1 MKKVIVAFPGR
12 EYSGDFLMVWSETL
26 LALTKEGYQIALV
39 NQYSSFVPFAR
50 MKTLGLD
57 VLRGKDQKP
66 FDGKLDY
73 DVWLT
78 IDSDV
83 IFTPKQV
90 MEIIEDTDKHPV
102 VSGMYRLGTTQ
113 YSPVQE
119 WNTEYFKKNGYFEF
133 MSKDSIDPNKKYI
146 SVAYNGMGLFACT
159 KEVLESLKYPYFHHP
174 PIELDLE
181 DGNSVTE
188 MVSEDVAFCRNIKE
202 AGYDITVNTN
212 IVVGHEKKLIL

>member
-39 NQYSSFVPFAR
+39 NQYSSFAPFAR

-90 MEIIEDTDKHPV
+90 MEIIEDTDKYPV

-113 YSPVQE
+113 YSPVQ
-119 WNTEYFKKNGYFEF
+119 
-133 MSKDSIDPNKKYI
+133 
-146 SVAYNGMGLFACT
+146 
-159 KEVLESLKYPYFHHP
+159 
-174 PIELDLE
+174 
-181 DGNSVTE
+181 
-188 MVSEDVAFCRNIKE
+188 
-202 AGYDITVNTN
+202 
-212 IVVGHEKKLIL
+212 

>member
-26 LALTKEGYQIALV
+26 LALTKEGYQVALV

-66 FDGKLDY
+66 FDGKVDY

-90 MEIIEDTDKHPV
+90 MEIIEDTDKYPV
-102 VSGMYRLGTTQ
+102 VSGMYRLGATH

-119 WNTEYFKKNGYFEF
+119 WDTEFFKKNGHFEF
-133 MSKDSIDPNKKYI
+133 VTKDSIDPNKKYI
-146 SVAYNGMGLFACT
+146 
-159 KEVLESLKYPYFHHP
+159 
-174 PIELDLE
+174 
-181 DGNSVTE
+181 
-188 MVSEDVAFCRNIKE
+188 
-202 AGYDITVNTN
+202 
-212 IVVGHEKKLIL
+212 

>member
-26 LALTKEGYQIALV
+26 LALTKEGYQVALV

-66 FDGKLDY
+66 FDGKVDY

-78 IDSDV
+78 IDSDI

-90 MEIIEDTDKHPV
+90 MEIIEDTDKYPV
-102 VSGMYRLGTTQ
+102 VSGMYRLGATH

-119 WNTEYFKKNGYFEF
+119 WDTEFFKKNGHFEF
-133 MSKDSIDPNKKYI
+133 VTKDSIDPNKKYI
-146 SVAYNGMGLFACT
+146 SVAYNGMGLFACK
-159 KEVLESLKYPYFHHP
+159 KEVLESLNYPYFYHP
-174 PIELDLE
+174 PVEMELDE
-181 DGNSVTE
+181 GNSVSE
-188 MVSEDVAFCRNIKE
+188 MLSEDVAFCRNIKE

-212 IVVGHEKKLIL
+212 IVVGHEKRLIL

>member
-26 LALTKEGYQIALV
+26 LALTKEGYQVALV

-66 FDGKLDY
+66 FDGKVDY

-78 IDSDV
+78 IDSDI

-90 MEIIEDTDKHPV
+90 MEIIEDTDKYPV
-102 VSGMYRLGTTQ
+102 VSGMYRLSATQ

-119 WNTEYFKKNGYFEF
+119 WDTEFFKKNGHFEF
-133 MSKDSIDPNKKYI
+133 VTKDSIDPNKKYI
-146 SVAYNGMGLFACT
+146 SVAYNGMGLFACK
-159 KEVLESLKYPYFHHP
+159 KEVLESLKYPYFYHP
-174 PIELDLE
+174 PVEMELDE
-181 DGNSVTE
+181 GNSVSE
-188 MVSEDVAFCRNIKE
+188 MLSEDVAFCRNIKE

-212 IVVGHEKKLIL
+212 IVVGHEKRLIL